1 MGVVVV
7 SGAKLMC
14 PFGTA
19 PGTLMASSQLT
30 SLGCSKPVATI
41 MDVALGSN
49 ITPFGMCTSLANPQ
63 VAAATA
69 AALGVLT
76 PMPCTMMPAGPWQ
89 ATKPTVLVGGKPVLT
104 QESMLMCGMGMGQ
117 IKIISPGQMKIV
129 TG

>member
-7 SGAKLMC
+7 TGAKLMC
-14 PFGTA
+14 PFGTMPA
-19 PGTLMASSQLT
+19 TLMATSQLMT
-30 SLGCSKPVATI
+30 LGCSKPVATI
-41 MDVALGSN
+41 MDIAFGSN
-49 ITPFGMCTSLANPQ
+49 ITSFGMCSSLANPQ

-104 QESMLMCGMGMGQ
+104 QGSMLLCGMGMGQ
-117 IKIISPGQMKIV
+117 ISIISPGQMKIV